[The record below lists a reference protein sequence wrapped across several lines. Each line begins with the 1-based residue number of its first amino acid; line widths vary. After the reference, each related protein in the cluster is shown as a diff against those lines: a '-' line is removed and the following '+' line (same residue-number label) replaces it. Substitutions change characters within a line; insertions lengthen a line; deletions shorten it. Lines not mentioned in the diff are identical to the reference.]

1 MTTLKKIWTKYFI
14 VVVVLVLGSLFSLLG
29 FLTVQKIEQQQMAKE
44 FSEATQGYIWA
55 TQKTIQQALEV
66 LHATA
71 AFYEASN
78 HQVTQQQFNTFA
90 TSLLSR
96 YPYLLALNWVP
107 RVFHSQR
114 TEFEKKAQDNY
125 SHFQIT
131 AKNTQGNI
139 AIAPQ
144 KHDYFPIFYH
154 VSKTDN
160 PLLLGFDLASEPFLL
175 ATMNQAANT
184 NTTQAI
190 AFNIADEE
198 FWLAT
203 LNQTAN
209 PNETQATDKIHWVSE
224 NKQSCILVFYPIY
237 HKPLTNNTSQQNEK
251 LQGFIVG
258 VLNLKNIID
267 KVLEQIP
274 SKGIDIYLQDESIFP
289 PKPLYIYKSSEHH
302 LKPNQLSSIIHQLVT
317 KNISPHKETFQV
329 AGHLWSILC
338 TPTFT
343 YPIATRVWLL
353 PLTTLLAGFL
363 LTFLMVSYLRKSI
376 KYTEIFQTELIE
388 RRRIDKALRK
398 AEDDLKEYNRTLEIQ
413 VAERTEALA
422 QQNIR
427 LQQEIDERQLVEKA
441 LRASEERFELAMQG
455 ANDGLWDWNLETH
468 EVYFSPRWKEMLGY
482 ADHEMLNHCEEWHNR
497 IHPADRAQTM
507 DNIVAYLEKKIP
519 TYENIHRLQHRHG
532 PYIWVLARGIALWDK
547 KDQAS
552 RFVGTHVDLTEQ
564 KHAEEALRK
573 SQERIHNFFELP
585 LIGMAITSPTKG
597 WLQVNDKLCDLFGY
611 TRDEIFQKDWNE
623 ITHSDDLAA
632 HLKQHNQLIC
642 GQRDGYT
649 MDKRF
654 IRKNGSI
661 IFTNLSVRCVRNSAG
676 EVDYFVVLIQ
686 DITKRKQAEN
696 LLREKEEFLRLIIDN
711 IPQLIFWKDINNIY
725 LGCNKA
731 FAQLFLE
738 TKQPIDVI
746 GKTDF
751 HLNLPFDQAQKLSD
765 ADREI
770 MEKDSPQ
777 YHYVE
782 EIYQSNGKRWVESN
796 KIPLHDTTSQV
807 IGILGTS
814 EDITERKQA
823 ELLLTEYN
831 QTLERD
837 VAERTRALREQKA
850 FLRLIIDN
858 IPQLIFWKDI
868 HSVFLGCNRRVAQ
881 FVQLKNS
888 KEIKGKTDF
897 DLVWKQHA
905 EYFQDQDRRVM
916 ITNIPEYRTI
926 ESIKRSDGSV
936 FWGETNRIP
945 LHDENGQVVGILGT
959 VEDITVRKRAEDAL
973 KKANER
979 VTTVLDSLE
988 SAVYV
993 SDMQTYQVLFV
1004 NKYAKKYYHKNNMIG
1019 KMCWQ
1024 TFHIGQ
1030 TGPCDFCANAQ
1041 LITKTGQPTDV
1052 HTWEFE
1058 DTVQNRWFY
1067 VQDRAIPWDDGRLV
1081 RLSVYTEI
1089 TQRKRALEALR
1100 EREAYLHAIFENAA
1114 VGIMLANAEGKF
1126 INCNIKW
1133 LEMTGYSC
1141 DELYQ
1146 LTYLDV
1152 THPDDIEISRQHFEL
1167 LTKNAIDS
1175 YHIEK
1180 RFVRKNG
1187 SFFWADVSV
1196 TVIRNPQGMFDSV
1209 VGVIV
1214 DITERKQAEE
1224 ALRASEARYRG
1235 VVEDQTELICRFLPD
1250 TTLTFVNHAY
1260 CRHLGMQRE
1269 AIIGTKFSKLIPKV
1283 ARKQVLAHLQRLI
1296 TKKDS
1301 MIVIEHP
1308 IETAK
1313 GHKGWQ
1319 QWLDRAISDD
1329 AGQVLEIQAVG
1340 RDITERKQAEEKL
1353 QEAKEAAESANRAKS
1368 AFLANMSHELR
1379 TPLNGI
1385 LGFAQIMS
1393 RDRKLCEN
1401 YREGIGIIE
1410 RSGNYLLTL
1419 INDILDLSK
1428 IEAGKIE
1435 LYPTDFNFNQ
1445 FIQAITEIFQMR
1457 AEQKSISFNYQPL
1470 SPLPVA
1476 VHADEKRLRQIFI
1489 NLLGNAVKFTKQGGI
1504 VLKVGVEEEKIR
1516 FQVEDTGIGI
1526 AKEDLDKI
1534 FSPFLQVGN
1543 PNYQAEGTGLGL
1555 SITQKLVEMMG
1566 GKLHV
1571 ESILGKGSTFWMALD
1586 LPEVSG
1592 VVHNEQS
1599 EIPIIIS
1606 YKKPKTSHSKY
1617 PFKILVVDDKLEN
1630 RLVLLNLLTPLGFEV
1645 IEAFDGI
1652 EGLKKIRECYPDLI
1666 VLDLMMPIMNGF
1678 EFVRELRQKP
1688 SFQDIVVIAAS
1699 ASVFNHHRSESLKAG
1714 CNDFIPK
1721 PIRAEELLALLQK
1734 HLALEWIYE
1743 QTTPDTMTTNNHKID
1758 SISQDIILPSEQ
1770 AAILFE
1776 LATMG
1781 DINGILKQVEQLKQI
1796 NGQLMPFANKIEQLA
1811 KEFEDEQICKLVEP
1825 YLQ

>member
-1 MTTLKKIWTKYFI
+1 MFKKILYKYFI
-14 VVVVLVLGSLFSLLG
+14 VVVVLVLGSFFSLLG
-29 FLTVQKIEQQQMAKE
+29 FLTVQKIEQQQVAKE
-44 FSEATQGYIWA
+44 FSETTQDYIWA
-55 TQKTIQQALEV
+55 TEKTIQQALEV

-71 AFYEASN
+71 VFYETSN
-78 HQVTQQQFNTFA
+78 NQVTRQQFNTFA
-90 TSLLSR
+90 TALLLR
-96 YPYLLALNWVP
+96 YPYILALNWVP
-107 RVFHSQR
+107 HISHTQR
-114 TEFEKKAQDNY
+114 TEFETKVQKNY
-125 SHFQIT
+125 PHFQIT
-131 AKNTQGNI
+131 AKNVQGKI
-139 AIAPQ
+139 ATAPQ
-144 KHDYFPIFYH
+144 QNEYFPIFYP

-160 PLLLGFDLASEPFLL
+160 PLSLGFDLASEPSLL

-190 AFNIADEE
+190 AFNLVDGVSL
-198 FWLAT
+198 LAT
-203 LNQTAN
+203 MNQTSHTNTTQKIDKNNIITEN
-209 PNETQATDKIHWVSE
+209 P
-224 NKQSCILVFYPIY
+224 QSNLLIFYPIY
-237 HKPLTNNTSQQNEK
+237 HQPLSSDTLQHKQ

-258 VLNLKNIID
+258 ILNITHIVD
-267 KVLEQIP
+267 KVLEQMP
-274 SKGIDIYLQDESIFP
+274 SKGINIYLQDESILP
-289 PKPLYIYKSSEHH
+289 PKPLYIYNSSKHH
-302 LKPNQLSSIIHQLVT
+302 LEQSQLSTIVHQFLRG
-317 KNISPHKETFQV
+317 KISPQKETFKV

-338 TPTFT
+338 TPTLI
-343 YPIATRVWLL
+343 YPIAARVWLL
-353 PLTTLLAGFL
+353 PLSTLLAGLL
-363 LTFLMVSYLRKSI
+363 LTLLMGFYLLKSI
-376 KYTEIFQTELIE
+376 KYTDIFQTELIE
-388 RRRIDKALRK
+388 RRRINKALRN
-398 AEDDLKEYNRTLEIQ
+398 AEDHLKEYNRILEIQ
-413 VAERTEALA
+413 VAERTEELA

-427 LQQEIDERQLVEKA
+427 LQQEIDERQQIEKA
-441 LRASEERFELAMQG
+441 LRASEKRFELAMQG
-455 ANDGLWDWNLETH
+455 ANDGLWDWNLETQ

-482 ADHEMLNHCEEWHNR
+482 ADHEILNHCDEWHKR
-497 IHPADRAQTM
+497 IHQTERAQTM
-507 DNIVAYLEKKIP
+507 DNIAAYLDKDIP

-532 PYIWVLARGIALWDK
+532 PYIWVLARGIALWNAQGK
-547 KDQAS
+547 AI

-564 KHAEEALRK
+564 KQAEEALRK
-573 SQERIHNFFELP
+573 SQERIRHFFELP

-611 TRDEIFQKDWNE
+611 TRDEIFQKEWRE

-632 HLKQHNQLIC
+632 HLEQRNQLLC
-642 GQRDGYT
+642 GKSDGYT

-654 IRKNGSI
+654 IRKDGNT
-661 IFTNLSVRCVRNSAG
+661 IFTNLSVRCVRNLAG
-676 EVDYFVVLIQ
+676 TVDYFVVLIQ
-686 DITKRKQAEN
+686 DITERKQAEN

-711 IPQLIFWKDINNIY
+711 IPQLIFWKEINNVY

-731 FAQLFLE
+731 FAKLLIE
-738 TKQPIDVI
+738 SKQPVDVV

-751 HLNLPFDQAQKLSD
+751 DLNLPFDQAQNLSETD
-765 ADREI
+765 SEI
-770 MEKDSPQ
+770 METDTPQ

-796 KIPLHDTTSQV
+796 KIPLHDSTCQV

-881 FVQLKNS
+881 FVQLKNP

-897 DLVWKQHA
+897 DLVWKEHA

-916 ITNIPEYRTI
+916 LTNIPEYHTI
-926 ESIKRSDGSV
+926 ESITRPNGSV

-945 LHDENGQVVGILGT
+945 LHDDSGKVVGILGT
-959 VEDITVRKRAEDAL
+959 VEDITARKQAEDAL

-979 VTTVLDSLE
+979 VTTVLDSLD

-993 SDMQTYQVLFV
+993 SDMQTYNVLFV
-1004 NKYAKKYYHKNNMIG
+1004 NKYAQKYYNKNDVIG

-1030 TGPCDFCANAQ
+1030 TGPCNFCTNAQ
-1041 LITKTGQPTDV
+1041 LITEEGQPTDV

-1081 RLSVYTEI
+1081 RLSVYTDI
-1089 TQRKRALEALR
+1089 TPRKRALEALR

-1114 VGIMLANAEGKF
+1114 VGIMLANAEGNF

-1152 THPDDIEISRQHFEL
+1152 THPNDIEISRQHFGP
-1167 LTKNAIDS
+1167 LTRNAIDS

-1196 TVIRNPQGMFDSV
+1196 TVIRNQQGIFDSV

-1260 CRHLGMQRE
+1260 CRHLGIQRE
-1269 AIIGTKFSKLIPKV
+1269 AIIGTKFSKLIPEV
-1283 ARKQVLAHLQRLI
+1283 ARKDVLAHLQQLI
-1296 TKKDS
+1296 NQKDS
-1301 MIVIEHP
+1301 MIVYEHP
-1308 IETAK
+1308 IETAN

-1319 QWLDRAISDD
+1319 QWSDRAITDD
-1329 AGQVLEIQAVG
+1329 AGRILEIQAVG

-1353 QEAKEAAESANRAKS
+1353 QEAKEAAEAANRAKS

-1385 LGFAQIMS
+1385 LGYAQIMG
-1393 RDRKLCEN
+1393 RDSHLCEN

-1435 LYPTDFNFNQ
+1435 LYPTDFYFNQ

-1470 SPLPVA
+1470 SSLPLA
-1476 VHADEKRLRQIFI
+1476 VHADEKRLRQILI

-1504 VLKVGVEEEKIR
+1504 VLKVGLEKEKIR

-1526 AKEDLDKI
+1526 ATEDLDNI

-1543 PNYQAEGTGLGL
+1543 PNYRAEGTGLGL
-1555 SITQKLVEMMG
+1555 SITQKLVDMMG
-1566 GKLHV
+1566 GELHV
-1571 ESILGKGSTFWMALD
+1571 ESVLGQGSRFWMVLD

-1592 VVHNEQS
+1592 MVHKEPS
-1599 EIPIIIS
+1599 ETSIIIG
-1606 YKKPKTSHSKY
+1606 YKKFIQEHPLQNS
-1617 PFKILVVDDKLEN
+1617 PFKIPHSKFW
-1630 RLVLLNLLTPLGFEV
+1630 LL
-1645 IEAFDGI
+1645 
-1652 EGLKKIRECYPDLI
+1652 
-1666 VLDLMMPIMNGF
+1666 M
-1678 EFVRELRQKP
+1678 
-1688 SFQDIVVIAAS
+1688 
-1699 ASVFNHHRSESLKAG
+1699 
-1714 CNDFIPK
+1714 
-1721 PIRAEELLALLQK
+1721 
-1734 HLALEWIYE
+1734 
-1743 QTTPDTMTTNNHKID
+1743 
-1758 SISQDIILPSEQ
+1758 
-1770 AAILFE
+1770 
-1776 LATMG
+1776 
-1781 DINGILKQVEQLKQI
+1781 IN
-1796 NGQLMPFANKIEQLA
+1796 
-1811 KEFEDEQICKLVEP
+1811 
-1825 YLQ
+1825 